1 MVKPTVEF
9 IQQLSRE
16 VLTNHFK
23 VEFTKIP
30 LPPPVIRD
38 TFDDLGEWQ
47 IKLKESFDV
56 KKELALKKIEG
67 LIEERQKSQVFI
79 DGMHSDFAVK
89 F

>member
-1 MVKPTVEF
+1 MVKPTIDF
-9 IQQLSRE
+9 IERLARE
-16 VLTNHFK
+16 VLTNQYK
-23 VEFTKIP
+23 VEITKIP
-30 LPPPVIRD
+30 LYPEIKE
-38 TFDDLGEWQ
+38 TYDDLGEWQ

-67 LIEERQKSQVFI
+67 LIDERQKSQVFI